1 VLLVAFFLTAKKTLA
16 WLWSLAVITISCA
29 MLYIQLT
36 GSTIPTLHLSASEQL
51 IDAWSGLI
59 VPLVI
64 IVVAQSYSAK
74 RQQKYQHTSLLAQ
87 QQLEQTIHSAQ
98 QGELRLSKVL
108 RQATTN
114 ADQLTAVTQTLDLQ
128 SAQLRSEVAVLNHS
142 CDSQTVAT
150 EQLSQQLEQMT
161 IEIHNSDQSVLQLK
175 KQSDAIT
182 QQASDSVRSLCA
194 STQAIDKI
202 QMANQKIIVVAD
214 LITNIAEQT
223 NLLALNAAIEAARAG
238 EHGRGFAVVA
248 EQVRELSAKSNH
260 SAGEIRQLLDTSRLE
275 VEAGQQII
283 GKTSREINEIIHQ
296 VNSTMTAVN
305 QLSLT
310 MTQQVSTLT
319 ELSGASNN
327 VAANVVNISNVA
339 DRVAQQDSHLR
350 HQVEELN
357 NLAHE
362 LSNVVSANHTIEE

>member
-1 VLLVAFFLTAKKTLA
+1 MRPFILWGRLFGFQPNDWSEQQRCQIEILLYFTMLSFMTGLYSLTKWYSASHLPLISTSLYCVFAEITAAIMIGRFKQSSLATNIGFSGMAIHALNLIFQSGGVLESTQSFWIAVLLVAFFLTAKKTLA

-36 GSTIPTLHLSASEQL
+36 GSTIPTLYLSASEQL

-223 NLLALNAAIEAARAG
+223 NLLALNAA
-238 EHGRGFAVVA
+238 
-248 EQVRELSAKSNH
+248 
-260 SAGEIRQLLDTSRLE
+260 
-275 VEAGQQII
+275 
-283 GKTSREINEIIHQ
+283 
-296 VNSTMTAVN
+296 
-305 QLSLT
+305 
-310 MTQQVSTLT
+310 
-319 ELSGASNN
+319 
-327 VAANVVNISNVA
+327 
-339 DRVAQQDSHLR
+339 
-350 HQVEELN
+350 
-357 NLAHE
+357 
-362 LSNVVSANHTIEE
+362 